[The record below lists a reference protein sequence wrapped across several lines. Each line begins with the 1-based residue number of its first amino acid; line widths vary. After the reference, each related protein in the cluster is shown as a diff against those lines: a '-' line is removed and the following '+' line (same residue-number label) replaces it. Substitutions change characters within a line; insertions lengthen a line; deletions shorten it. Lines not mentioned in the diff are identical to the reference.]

1 MTDSREHKRVLLAAG
16 FKELMRQYPFQKI
29 SIKMITE
36 RAGIGRSAFYKY
48 FADKYE
54 LLGFVAEYWI
64 MRKVDMLLEEGMIDA
79 GIELLFRS
87 ILNEADFFE
96 RAFAVT
102 GQNSFEKSFGELLE
116 KRIRRLLAEAPV
128 MPPLPALLTLDNLA
142 RYYSFGLTQSI
153 KAWLE
158 HARQGEVKDLIEAYM
173 FLNEHSLSEL
183 VWPRREQ

>member
-1 MTDSREHKRVLLAAG
+1 MTDRKEQKRAQLATC
-16 FKELMRQYPFQKI
+16 FKELLRQYPFYKI
-29 SIKMITE
+29 SVKMIAE
-36 RAGIGRSAFYKY
+36 SAGMSRPSFYKY

-54 LLGFVAEYWI
+54 LLGFIAEYGV
-64 MRKVDMLLEEGMIDA
+64 MRKVDILLEEGMIDA

-87 ILNEADFFE
+87 ILNDADFFE

-173 FLNEHSLSEL
+173 FLNKHSLSEL